1 MLLSFRDH
9 LNEIKTEMTS
19 LQERSLEMNACLSNR
34 KKLQSL
40 MKNFM
45 ESAVL
50 DPQLIEDICNK
61 EINEQYVDYIKAL
74 CQKLDYL
81 KNQNLNDS
89 STFKELGIKLKNL
102 NFS

>member
-1 MLLSFRDH
+1 
-9 LNEIKTEMTS
+9 
-19 LQERSLEMNACLSNR
+19 
-34 KKLQSL
+34 
-40 MKNFM
+40 M

-61 EINEQYVDYIKAL
+61 EINEQYVEYIKAL

-89 STFKELGIKLKNL
+89 STFKELGKK
-102 NFS
+102 FY